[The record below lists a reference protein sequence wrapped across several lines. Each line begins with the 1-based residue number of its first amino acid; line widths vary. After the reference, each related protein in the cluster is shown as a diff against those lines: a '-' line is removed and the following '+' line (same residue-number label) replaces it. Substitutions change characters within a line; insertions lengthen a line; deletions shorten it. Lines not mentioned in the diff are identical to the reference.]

1 MKRTGIYAA
10 LLLALAFTAPAA
22 SESHAQCTVCRA
34 TVENSEG
41 DKGELKKGVNN
52 GILYLMGIPYVI
64 LVGTVVLAVRY
75 RRAKKE
81 EEELMRRDAQN
92 NTQI

>member
-10 LLLALAFTAPAA
+10 LLLALAFSVPAA
-22 SESHAQCTVCRA
+22 SESYAQCTVCRA

-81 EEELMRRDAQN
+81 EEELMRRDTQN